1 MANRVLWEILDN
13 IHISYDDL
21 DFDVLIDQIQ
31 DAVGDEYEVDIW
43 DHDDFTASEIV
54 ESVVRWTDDHCK
66 NKVLEDLQVGTLWTE
81 EENKCFTVVILKAK
95 QTEGD

>member
-1 MANRVLWEILDN
+1 MANKALWEVLDN

-43 DHDDFTASEIV
+43 DHDDFSSGELATNI
-54 ESVVRWTDDHCK
+54 VRWINDTSK
-66 NKVLEDLQVGTLWTE
+66 NKIVEDLQAETWWTNDNE
-81 EENKCFTVVILKAK
+81 KCFTVVALKIK
-95 QTEGD
+95 EV

>member
-1 MANRVLWEILDN
+1 MANKALWEVLDN

-43 DHDDFTASEIV
+43 DHDDFSSGELANNIV
-54 ESVVRWTDDHCK
+54 GWINDTSK
-66 NKVLEDLQVGTLWTE
+66 NKIVEDLQAETWWTSDNE
-81 EENKCFTVVILKAK
+81 KCFTVVVLKAK
-95 QTEGD
+95 EV